1 MLRNARTWT
10 RRRSRHSVLVTEWRH
25 VIADLD
31 EVAVLRLLLENHRTL
46 LRITGSL
53 NMVSR
58 RLKMVRMWV
67 AASLL
72 LLLVKGK
79 LKVIRTDHF

>member
-1 MLRNARTWT
+1 M
-10 RRRSRHSVLVTEWRH
+10 
-25 VIADLD
+25 IADLD